1 MNAEERGG
9 RGQCSLLR
17 QELSRRVIGAYYD
30 VYGELGYG
38 FVESVYQEA
47 FTIAL
52 ADRGAS
58 VSREPAILVRF
69 RGRSAGLFRP
79 DFIVD
84 NAIVVELKAVRA
96 LEPAHE
102 AQLLNYLRACDVE
115 IGLLLNFGPK
125 AEFRRFV
132 WRNRRKLRVSPRSSA
147 VD

>member
-1 MNAEERGG
+1 MNADERGKRG
-9 RGQCSLLR
+9 RSLLR

-47 FTIAL
+47 FAIAL
-52 ADRGAS
+52 TDRGAS
-58 VSREPAILVRF
+58 VSREPAILVSF

-79 DFIVD
+79 DLIVD

-115 IGLLLNFGPK
+115 LGLLLNFGPK

-132 WRNRRKLRVSPRSSA
+132 WRNSRKLRVSPRSSA